1 MINRCLFESLNNF
14 DRKADAC
21 NNVLYCVNH
30 FIIMINLLFNLR
42 LVDNYVPHIADHYQL
57 SNNYGEVKLE
67 KKVINVAN
75 CLGLL
80 DTTWPIGPR
89 H

>member
-1 MINRCLFESLNNF
+1 
-14 DRKADAC
+14 
-21 NNVLYCVNH
+21 
-30 FIIMINLLFNLR
+30 MINLLFNLR